1 MNYRVYLTDK
11 LPPIKYAILETLIL
25 QYENHSKKL
34 RETKAVYREDFLLYL
49 RKHYN
54 IYITDRA
61 LRKKIRSMYEDDHI
75 PVGGSSKTKG
85 YYVLDADEV
94 QHLIN
99 EDKSRGSKLFAHGRA
114 GGMILQDLCGQMTIE
129 GI

>member
-85 YYVLDADEV
+85 YYVLDAEEV

-99 EDKSRGSKLFAHGRA
+99 EDISRCKHLYEHANA
-114 GGMILQDLCGQMTIE
+114 GKKIIADMCGQQRIE
-129 GI
+129 GV